1 MWHWW
6 TWISGHGGVGLIVG
20 LDGFRGLFQLMIL
33 WFHSLGFAGGG
44 LESQHS
50 AAGCVIIFCTT
61 GNQQGVEASFTTP
74 VRFSRAY
81 LSVPGSWP
89 QARWALEAWKY
100 GQEPSTFMTAIST
113 SLAMI
118 CIVEV
123 LCLTQPKELC
133 SRPPPGS
140 THNHPKFK
148 FCVWEQC
155 PSAPWALA
163 ACLMLRLSVV
173 WVGRYYLGGQSS
185 GREGKQKTGR
195 LCRAVPVS
203 GV

>member
-6 TWISGHGGVGLIVG
+6 AWISGHGGVGLIVG

-33 WFHSLGFAGGG
+33 WFHNLGFAGGG

-89 QARWALEAWKY
+89 QARWALEARKY
-100 GQEPSTFMTAIST
+100 GQEPSTFVTAIST

-123 LCLTQPKELC
+123 LCVLPNPRSSVPDHLLAPHTTIQNSNSLSESSVQVLLELWLL
-133 SRPPPGS
+133 
-140 THNHPKFK
+140 
-148 FCVWEQC
+148 V
-155 PSAPWALA
+155 
-163 ACLMLRLSVV
+163 
-173 WVGRYYLGGQSS
+173 
-185 GREGKQKTGR
+185 
-195 LCRAVPVS
+195 
-203 GV
+203 